1 MEQKENMFTR
11 DRNDPMPADP
21 RQTTED
27 QGLEQAVEQAIAA
40 CGGDLRAT
48 IRALIVAN
56 NYLEGEVGEL
66 MKAVSRAHVRGRFQS
81 YSG

>member
-1 MEQKENMFTR
+1 
-11 DRNDPMPADP
+11 MPLH
-21 RQTTED
+21 RQSD
-27 QGLEQAVEQAIAA
+27 HSDDAGLEEAVEQAITA

-56 NYLEGEVGEL
+56 NYLEEEVTEL
-66 MKAVSRAHVRGRFQS
+66 MKAVSHAYARGRFQT

>member
-1 MEQKENMFTR
+1 
-11 DRNDPMPADP
+11 MPADP
-21 RQTTED
+21 RQTTDD

-48 IRALIVAN
+48 IRALVVAN
-56 NYLEGEVGEL
+56 DYLEGEVGEL
-66 MKAVSRAHVRGRFQS
+66 MKVVSRAYVRGRFQT